1 VSNFLSNVPLF
12 WGKVVATIFFLGV
25 IIWSW
30 FRPKD
35 YILKGA
41 PDKKLWRDLRI
52 WATILLVIQIA
63 LYLIF

>member
-1 VSNFLSNVPLF
+1 MSNFLSNLPLF
-12 WGKVVATIFFLGV
+12 WGKAVATIFFLGI
-25 IIWSW
+25 IIWAW
-30 FRPKD
+30 LRPKE